1 MWGAITHNK
10 KGPAIILEMP
20 DPVYDAKTKKWKNK
34 GLDSAGYAKQV
45 LDGPLKDFWLQIT
58 EEVGKEVFVME
69 DGAPPHKGHAK
80 RKRQELG
87 ITSAFHPGNS
97 PDLNPIEPLWDLLK
111 HRIWDILGAHN
122 SIHNLKL
129 AALQV
134 WSEIKDE
141 EIVQYTK
148 HMDDRVAE
156 LRARHGGSTRY

>member
-1 MWGAITHNK
+1 MTGTRYPPFI
-10 KGPAIILEMP
+10 
-20 DPVYDAKTKKWKNK
+20 PV
-34 GLDSAGYAKQV
+34 LC
-45 LDGPLKDFWLQIT
+45 LT

-111 HRIWDILGAHN
+111 HRIWDIPGAHN

-134 WSEIKDE
+134 WSGIKDE

-156 LRARHGGSTRY
+156 LRARHSGSTRY